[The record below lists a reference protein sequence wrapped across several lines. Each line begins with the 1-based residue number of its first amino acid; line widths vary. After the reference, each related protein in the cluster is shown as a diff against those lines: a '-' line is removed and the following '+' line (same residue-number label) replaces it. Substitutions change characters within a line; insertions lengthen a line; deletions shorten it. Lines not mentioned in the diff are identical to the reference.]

1 MQVLQRLTATSSGAA
16 PAGGDRLETLYVP
29 HRPPAVRPAAVAAAV
44 LFAAAGVLAL
54 LAPALPGAVP
64 RASTTLNALAVAD
77 LVTAGVLVVLPWH
90 RLGRRGL
97 VAVAVLALALAAAY
111 GLADLVPA
119 YGYPLFFMVVYGWV
133 GLALPPR
140 WPLALAPVL
149 AVAYVLPLVDHG
161 AAAVGTAVI
170 AVPMLVLLAELVAT
184 SFARLEREGGRL
196 AVAAL
201 LDELTGLGNRRMA
214 NTMLDTLRPGDAVLM
229 VDVDRFKEVNDTH
242 GHAVGDR
249 LLSELGEFLTRH
261 VRRDDVV
268 TRMGGEEFLVIL
280 RGAHEHAGRLASGLV
295 RAWRATA
302 PMATVSIGVTVHEGG
317 EPAQRTVERADA
329 RVYRAKRAG
338 RNCAWGEE
346 RLAEA

>member
-1 MQVLQRLTATSSGAA
+1 M
-16 PAGGDRLETLYVP
+16 
-29 HRPPAVRPAAVAAAV
+29 AAAV
-44 LFAAAGVLAL
+44 LFVAAGVLGL
-54 LAPALPGAVP
+54 LAPALPGPVP
-64 RASTTLNALAVAD
+64 RASTTLNGLVVAD
-77 LVTAGVLVVLPWH
+77 LVTAAVMVVLPWD

-97 VAVAVLALALAAAY
+97 ACVAVLALALAAAY
-111 GLADLVPA
+111 GEAGVVPA

-140 WPLALAPVL
+140 WPLGLAPVL
-149 AVAYVLPLVDHG
+149 AAAYVLPLVREG
-161 AAAVGTAVI
+161 AAAAGTAVI

-184 SFARLEREGGRL
+184 SFARLQREGGRL
-196 AVAAL
+196 AVVAL

-242 GHAVGDR
+242 GHAAGDR
-249 LLSELGEFLTRH
+249 LLSDLGEFLKQH

-268 TRMGGEEFLVIL
+268 TRVGGEEFLVIL
-280 RGAHEHAGRLASGLV
+280 RGANDHADRLALGLL
-295 RAWRATA
+295 RAWRATG
-302 PMATVSIGVTVHEGG
+302 PMTSVSIGVTVHEAG

-338 RNCAWGEE
+338 RDCAWGED
-346 RLAEA
+346 RLADAAPTETPGL